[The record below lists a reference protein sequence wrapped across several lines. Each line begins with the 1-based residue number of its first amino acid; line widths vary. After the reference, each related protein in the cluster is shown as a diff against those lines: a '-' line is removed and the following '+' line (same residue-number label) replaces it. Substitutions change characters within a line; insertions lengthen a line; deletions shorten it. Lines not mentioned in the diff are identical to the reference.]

1 MKTSCKCAVEDQGEI
16 GMWFG
21 IKTGVKQGCNIS
33 AVLFLIVMDWV
44 IRRTI
49 GHGEN
54 GIRWKFTS
62 KLDDLDFADDVVLI
76 SSTKQQIQDK
86 TVRMVDQA
94 RRLGIKNQLGDD
106 KGEKN

>member
-1 MKTSCKCAVEDQGEI
+1 
-16 GMWFG
+16 
-21 IKTGVKQGCNIS
+21 
-33 AVLFLIVMDWV
+33 MDWV

-62 KLDDLDFADDVVLI
+62 KLDDLDFGDDVVLN

-86 TVRMVDQA
+86 TARMDHEAWRVGLKINMKKKKVM
-94 RRLGIKNQLGDD
+94 RINVKNQEMIMITGQGIAEVMNSLT
-106 KGEKN
+106 

>member
-1 MKTSCKCAVEDQGEI
+1 M
-16 GMWFG
+16 
-21 IKTGVKQGCNIS
+21 
-33 AVLFLIVMDWV
+33 IVMDWV
-44 IRRTI
+44 MRNAV